1 MEPLSANDP
10 RRVGEFQMRARL
22 GVGGMGRVYLGFS
35 PAGRAV
41 AVKVVHPELAGDQHF
56 IGRFRQEVA
65 AARAVSGIYT
75 APVVTAGLDDDPPW
89 LATVFIPGPSLATV
103 ISSRGRLPE
112 AAAWRLAA
120 GLAEA
125 LQAVHACGLVHRDLK
140 PANVLLAPDGP
151 HVIDFGIS
159 RALDGTTL
167 TAKGMVVG
175 TPGFMSPEQAG
186 GAHVGPAS
194 DVFSLG
200 CVLAYAAAGIQ
211 PFGEGSAPAVL
222 YRVVSGQPNLATI
235 PSGLREIVAAC
246 LAKNPADR
254 PALAAL
260 ASMISRDGPAVAAS
274 PTSFWPGPLA
284 EAIRQYQAES
294 GYEMSFAMATHA
306 TTALQSRPREAAN
319 LAASQAVAQAAY
331 QAATRAPAAGG
342 PQAPG
347 GPLWMP
353 QTPGGPP
360 WMPQPSTAAW
370 NQAPPAAAWPQGPA
384 APYRPAPGW
393 SVPPASARPHIP
405 RSVLTAVSLMCA
417 GAAVSLVNVIVN
429 LTAINQIKTA
439 FETQHPLAQN
449 AAQGVAAL
457 AAAAVV
463 ISGAVGIGLWLK
475 LASASRKGRSWAR
488 TAGTIL
494 FGLDTIG
501 LLGTLGRTGIPMAK
515 TFGVLIWLI
524 GFIAVIELWRRQ
536 SSDYFDSRR
545 R

>member
-41 AVKVVHPELAGDQHF
+41 AVKVVHPELARDQQF

-75 APVVTAGLDDDPPW
+75 APVVTAGLDDYPPW

-103 ISSRGRLPE
+103 ISSSGRLPE

-186 GAHVGPAS
+186 GAQVGPAS

-222 YRVVSGQPNLATI
+222 YRVVSSQPNLANI

-294 GYEMSFAMATHA
+294 GYDMSFAMATHA
-306 TTALQSRPREAAN
+306 TTTLQPGPREAAN
-319 LAASQAVAQAAY
+319 VAASQAVAQAAY
-331 QAATRAPAAGG
+331 QAATRAPAAGR
-342 PQAPG
+342 PQTPG
-347 GPLWMP
+347 GPPWMP

-360 WMPQPSTAAW
+360 WMPQPATAAR
-370 NQAPPAAAWPQGPA
+370 NQAPPAAAYPQGPA
-384 APYRPAPGW
+384 PHQPAPGW
-393 SVPPASARPHIP
+393 SVPPASARPRIP
-405 RSVLTAVSLMCA
+405 RSVLTAVRLMYA

-449 AAQGVAAL
+449 AAEGVAAV
-457 AAAAVV
+457 AAAAV
-463 ISGAVGIGLWLK
+463 IITGAVGIGLWLK
-475 LASASRKGRSWAR
+475 LASASRNGRSWAR

-501 LLGTLGRTGIPMAK
+501 LLGTLGRTGIPVAK

-524 GFIAVIELWRRQ
+524 GLIAVIELWRRQ
-536 SSDYFDSRR
+536 SGDYFDSRR

>member
-41 AVKVVHPELAGDQHF
+41 AVKVVHPELARDQQF

-103 ISSRGRLPE
+103 ISSRGQLPE

-186 GAHVGPAS
+186 GAQVGPAS

-222 YRVVSGQPNLATI
+222 YRVVSGQPNLASI

-294 GYEMSFAMATHA
+294 GYDMSFAMATHA

-319 LAASQAVAQAAY
+319 LAASQAAAQAAY
-331 QAATRAPAAGG
+331 QAATRAPASGR
-342 PQAPG
+342 PQTPG

-353 QTPGGPP
+353 QAPGGPP

-370 NQAPPAAAWPQGPA
+370 NQAAPAAAWPQGPA
-384 APYRPAPGW
+384 APYQPAPGW
-393 SVPPASARPHIP
+393 SVPPASARPRIP
-405 RSVLTAVSLMCA
+405 RSVLTAVRLMYT

-501 LLGTLGRTGIPMAK
+501 LLGTLGRTGIPVAK

>member
-41 AVKVVHPELAGDQHF
+41 AVKVVHPELARDQQF

-186 GAHVGPAS
+186 GAQVGPAS

-222 YRVVSGQPNLATI
+222 YRVVSGQPDLASI
-235 PSGLREIVAAC
+235 PSGLRKIVAAC
-246 LAKNPADR
+246 LAKNPAER
-254 PALAAL
+254 PALASL

-284 EAIRQYQAES
+284 EAIRQCQAES
-294 GYEMSFAMATHA
+294 GYDMSFAMVTHA
-306 TTALQSRPREAAN
+306 TTALQSRPRETAN
-319 LAASQAVAQAAY
+319 LADSQAVAQAAY
-331 QAATRAPAAGG
+331 QAATQAPAAGR
-342 PQAPG
+342 PQTPYS
-347 GPLWMP
+347 PPWMP
-353 QTPGGPP
+353 QTPGGPS

-370 NQAPPAAAWPQGPA
+370 NQPPPAAAWPQEPA
-384 APYRPAPGW
+384 VPYRPAPGW
-393 SVPPASARPHIP
+393 SVPPASARPRIP
-405 RSVLTAVSLMCA
+405 RSVLTAVRLMYA

-463 ISGAVGIGLWLK
+463 ISGAVSIGLWLK

-501 LLGTLGRTGIPMAK
+501 SLGTLGRTGIPVAK

>member
-41 AVKVVHPELAGDQHF
+41 AVKVVHPELARDQQF

-75 APVVTAGLDDDPPW
+75 APVVTAGLDDYPPW

-103 ISSRGRLPE
+103 ISSRGQLPE

-186 GAHVGPAS
+186 GAQVGPAS

-222 YRVVSGQPNLATI
+222 YRVVSSQPNLARV
-235 PSGLREIVAAC
+235 PSGLRQIVAAC
-246 LAKNPADR
+246 LIKDPAGR

-260 ASMISRDGPAVAAS
+260 AAMISRDGPAVAAS

-284 EAIRQYQAES
+284 EVIRLYQAES
-294 GYEMSFAMATHA
+294 GYDLWFAVATH
-306 TTALQSRPREAAN
+306 TVSTRQSGPIQTAF
-319 LAASQAVAQAAY
+319 LAASQAFPQAADHV
-331 QAATRAPAAGG
+331 ATRAPAAAR
-342 PQAPG
+342 PQFPG
-347 GPLWMP
+347 GPRWMP
-353 QTPGGPP
+353 QSSAAAGN
-360 WMPQPSTAAW
+360 QPH
-370 NQAPPAAAWPQGPA
+370 PAAAWPQGSA
-384 APYRPAPGW
+384 VPYQPAPGW
-393 SVPPASARPHIP
+393 PPATARPGIP
-405 RSVLTAVSLMCA
+405 GPVLTAVRLMYA
-417 GAAVSLVNVIVN
+417 GAAVSLVNVVVG
-429 LTAINQIKTA
+429 LAGINQIKTV
-439 FETQHPLAQN
+439 FEAQHPLAQS
-449 AAQGVAAL
+449 AAQGAATL
-457 AAAAVV
+457 AAAVV
-463 ISGAVGIGLWLK
+463 IISGAVGIGVWLK
-475 LASASRKGRSWAR
+475 LASASQKGRSWAR

-501 LLGTLGRTGIPMAK
+501 LLGTLGRAGIPVVK

-524 GFIAVIELWRRQ
+524 GLMAVISLWRRQ
-536 SSDYFDSRR
+536 SSGYFHDSRR